1 MKNKILLTAL
11 IACTMLFSTSH
22 AFSKKPKIISGKLL
36 SITMPYE
43 TRGLYKIKKNNTGI
57 LVFDKKSKR
66 KGFGGFAFA
75 IRTAKSP
82 SDWAM
87 IPGNRK
93 IGELYDKNN
102 NLYDVLL
109 NQPTDVQ
116 YDYVNNDNKEYN
128 ILYKLADT
136 VEIYGAN
143 GSRYYPLQGMLGKN
157 LYSEII
163 DKHIKA
169 INEKWDSAR
178 LEKENMSYM
187 YNVLAKSGYDVLNK
201 TGYAYYDVNGDGIE
215 ELFIGEITNDN
226 YKGIIYDIYTM
237 VNRTPKHVA
246 SGGNR
251 DRYFVCDDYFLCNEY
266 ISGALENGW
275 LVYNLVENSNELFP
289 QVGFKYDA
297 YSNKNNP
304 WFISYDFANNKW
316 ENVSKKQFD
325 DRKTVFNDYKRFEY
339 IPFSSK

>member
-1 MKNKILLTAL
+1 
-11 IACTMLFSTSH
+11 
-22 AFSKKPKIISGKLL
+22 
-36 SITMPYE
+36 
-43 TRGLYKIKKNNTGI
+43 
-57 LVFDKKSKR
+57 
-66 KGFGGFAFA
+66 
-75 IRTAKSP
+75 
-82 SDWAM
+82 
-87 IPGNRK
+87 
-93 IGELYDKNN
+93 
-102 NLYDVLL
+102 
-109 NQPTDVQ
+109 
-116 YDYVNNDNKEYN
+116 
-128 ILYKLADT
+128 
-136 VEIYGAN
+136 
-143 GSRYYPLQGMLGKN
+143 
-157 LYSEII
+157 
-163 DKHIKA
+163 
-169 INEKWDSAR
+169 
-178 LEKENMSYM
+178 M

-275 LVYNLVENSNELFP
+275 LVYNLVENSTELFP